1 MSYGVAGG
9 PSLWTWSSLRRE
21 GDLPCEWLGDNP
33 LRPNSAEF
41 GNHHMCMPPRGPMS
55 LKWV

>member
-1 MSYGVAGG
+1 
-9 PSLWTWSSLRRE
+9 LDLISLRRE

-41 GNHHMCMPPRGPMS
+41 GNHHRCTPPRNPIS
-55 LKWV
+55 LT